1 MHPILVKIGPITI
14 YTYGFFIASAFLL
27 ALGYVSR
34 EAKKQKLDA
43 KIVSDLGFYIVIA
56 GILGARFL
64 YVLMNLKYFLN
75 HPLEAFMVWKGG
87 LVFSGGA
94 ILGLFTAVLYLKSKA
109 QDVWQWA
116 DLFAPAIALGQF
128 VGRFGCLMAGCCYGR
143 YCTLP
148 WAITFKNPD
157 SLAPINIPL
166 HPTQIYH
173 SLAGLVTFFILSFV
187 KTKVSQK
194 GVLFGLFL
202 VLYGL
207 FRFTIEFFRGDF
219 RPMFYVFSYTQ
230 WGALAL
236 AFVGVMIVSLRYK
249 RES

>member
-1 MHPILVKIGPITI
+1 MHPVLIKIGPITI

-34 EAKKQKLDA
+34 EARKQYLDT
-43 KIVSDLGFYIVIA
+43 KMVSDVGFYIIIS
-56 GILGARFL
+56 GILGARVL

-75 HPLEAFMVWKGG
+75 HPLEALMVWKGG

-94 ILGLFTAVLYLKSKA
+94 ILGVFTAVLYLKSKK
-109 QDVWQWA
+109 QDIWQWA
-116 DLFAPAIALGQF
+116 DLFAPGIALGQF

-166 HPTQIYH
+166 HPTQLYH
-173 SLAGLVTFFILSFV
+173 SMAGLVTFFILCFV
-187 KTKVSQK
+187 KNRVR
-194 GVLFGLFL
+194 GRGLLFGFFL
-202 VLYGL
+202 ILYGV
-207 FRFTIEFFRGDF
+207 FRFSIEFFRGDF
-219 RPMFYVFSYTQ
+219 RPMLSIFSYTQ
-230 WGALAL
+230 WGALLLAIMGAL
-236 AFVGVMIVSLRYK
+236 IVSFRWK
-249 RES
+249 KEN